1 MSDRARAYRAR
12 HPERVKASQR
22 RWRERNRERR
32 REYSREYK
40 RRTQK
45 DYRQRSKVALWNEM
59 IGVYECE

>member
-22 RWRERNRERR
+22 RWRECNRERR
-32 REYSREYK
+32 REYSRKYK

-45 DYRQRSKVALWNEM
+45 DYRQRCKIAMWNS
-59 IGVYECE
+59 IVGVYECE